1 MYCINCGEKILEGA
15 KFCIRCGAKV
25 VTDPSAPQSVENQ
38 TSIPPTG
45 DTQPPAQPTVIPTDV
60 PQSPAQ
66 SPIAGAEA
74 PQPSTQPAASSA
86 PVVQSSAPYTTPNQP
101 PIAPDDTTG
110 LGALVEKNQAY
121 YLTEFSKL
129 QGGGKSKFNWSAFLL
144 NGAMCFYRRCE
155 KLFLKYILPPLCA
168 MAVVGIFS
176 IIATATFNLTMMTI
190 SSVLAVLA
198 GIFSLVW
205 LIHFGLNFNREY
217 FSICQEKLQAPSE
230 KRKGGVS
237 VKGMVLYWAACLAV
251 VLVFNLIGSAISMA
265 ILQSLYF

>member
-1 MYCINCGEKILEGA
+1 M
-15 KFCIRCGAKV
+15 
-25 VTDPSAPQSVENQ
+25 
-38 TSIPPTG
+38 
-45 DTQPPAQPTVIPTDV
+45 
-60 PQSPAQ
+60 
-66 SPIAGAEA
+66 
-74 PQPSTQPAASSA
+74 
-86 PVVQSSAPYTTPNQP
+86 
-101 PIAPDDTTG
+101 
-110 LGALVEKNQAY
+110 EKNQAY

-237 VKGMVLYWAACLAV
+237 VKGMVLYWAACVAV
-251 VLVFNLIGSAISMA
+251 VLVFNLIWSAISMA